1 MKSHSGKSVDDDR
14 TDFTFFN
21 PDFLHSYQLAPEVVG
36 SIPTLSLR
44 LINIYL

>member
-1 MKSHSGKSVDDDR
+1 MKSHFGKNFDGDK

-21 PDFLHSYQLAPEVVG
+21 PDFLHAFHLALVVG